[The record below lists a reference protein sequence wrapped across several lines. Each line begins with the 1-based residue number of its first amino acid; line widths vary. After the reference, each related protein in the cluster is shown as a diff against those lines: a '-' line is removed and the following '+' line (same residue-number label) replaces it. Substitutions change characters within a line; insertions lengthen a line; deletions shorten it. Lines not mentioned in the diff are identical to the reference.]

1 MNARQ
6 IEKKV
11 NAIVEILNEDQ
22 ENDFDATRDKTCPGG
37 CEKLDDTPK
46 EVSYAQRI
54 SFIRLIIQLV

>member
-22 ENDFDATRDKTCPGG
+22 ENDFDATRDKTYPGD